1 MTQSLRKQVYAA
13 IMRQEPAWFGK
24 TSTGELV
31 NRLSADTQLVG
42 RNLSQNV
49 SDGLR
54 SLFMVGAGTGM
65 MVRYVCKC
73 FIHSKPLA
81 GATSILKSFQLL
93 SEIFENK
100 FLNNWYV

>member
-1 MTQSLRKQVYAA
+1 MTQALRKQVYGA
-13 IMRQEPAWFGK
+13 ILRQESAWFSK

-54 SLFMVGAGTGM
+54 SFFMVAAGTGM
-65 MVRYVCKC
+65 MVSSR
-73 FIHSKPLA
+73 
-81 GATSILKSFQLL
+81 
-93 SEIFENK
+93 
-100 FLNNWYV
+100 

>member
-1 MTQSLRKQVYAA
+1 MTQALRKQAYTA
-13 IMRQEPAWFGK
+13 ILRQEAAWFGK

-65 MVRYVCKC
+65 MVSYD
-73 FIHSKPLA
+73 
-81 GATSILKSFQLL
+81 
-93 SEIFENK
+93 IF
-100 FLNNWYV
+100 FF

>member
-1 MTQSLRKQVYAA
+1 MTQALRKQVYGA
-13 IMRQEPAWFGK
+13 ILRQEPAWFGK

-65 MVRYVCKC
+65 MVNNFDCYYYVV
-73 FIHSKPLA
+73 ISYYA
-81 GATSILKSFQLL
+81 SLL
-93 SEIFENK
+93 SIF
-100 FLNNWYV
+100 LDML

>member
-1 MTQSLRKQVYAA
+1 MHLINVFIYLYLCFFFYFLLLGQRMTQALRKKVYAA
-13 IMRQEPAWFGK
+13 ILRQEPAWFGR

-54 SLFMVGAGTGM
+54 SFFMVGAGTGM
-65 MVRYVCKC
+65 MV
-73 FIHSKPLA
+73 
-81 GATSILKSFQLL
+81 
-93 SEIFENK
+93 N
-100 FLNNWYV
+100 

>member
-1 MTQSLRKQVYAA
+1 MTQSLRKKAYAA
-13 IMRQEPAWFGK
+13 ILCQEPAWFNK

-54 SLFMVGAGTGM
+54 SLLMTVAGAGM
-65 MVRYVCKC
+65 MVRINYN
-73 FIHSKPLA
+73 FFDI
-81 GATSILKSFQLL
+81 
-93 SEIFENK
+93 SEK
-100 FLNNWYV
+100 

>member
-1 MTQSLRKQVYAA
+1 MTQALRKQVYAA
-13 IMRQEPAWFGK
+13 IMRQEAAWFSK

-42 RNLSQNV
+42 RNLSENV

-65 MVRYVCKC
+65 MV
-73 FIHSKPLA
+73 
-81 GATSILKSFQLL
+81 
-93 SEIFENK
+93 NM
-100 FLNNWYV
+100 N

>member
-1 MTQSLRKQVYAA
+1 MTQALRKQVFGA
-13 IMRQEPAWFGK
+13 IMRQESAWFGK

-54 SLFMVGAGTGM
+54 SFFMVGAGTGM
-65 MVRYVCKC
+65 MVTVSLLFLEVRKIC
-73 FIHSKPLA
+73 LA
-81 GATSILKSFQLL
+81 
-93 SEIFENK
+93 
-100 FLNNWYV
+100 V

>member
-1 MTQSLRKQVYAA
+1 MCVVHYFNEVFLYLSGQRMTQALRKQVYGA
-13 IMRQEPAWFGK
+13 IMRQEPAWFEK

-54 SLFMVGAGTGM
+54 SFLMVSAGTGM
-65 MVRYVCKC
+65 MVMLD
-73 FIHSKPLA
+73 I
-81 GATSILKSFQLL
+81 
-93 SEIFENK
+93 
-100 FLNNWYV
+100 

>member
-1 MTQSLRKQVYAA
+1 MTQALRKQVFGS
-13 IMRQEPAWFGK
+13 IMKQEPAWFGN

-42 RNLSQNV
+42 RNLSSNV

-65 MVRYVCKC
+65 MVSKTINKKKNPDFIC
-73 FIHSKPLA
+73 FKVIFLHSH
-81 GATSILKSFQLL
+81 
-93 SEIFENK
+93 IFIT
-100 FLNNWYV
+100 L

>member
-1 MTQSLRKQVYAA
+1 MSYPLFHSDNRIIKIKHVLGQRMTQALRKQVFGA
-13 IMRQEPAWFGK
+13 ILRQETQWFGK
-24 TSTGELV
+24 NSTGELV

-65 MVRYVCKC
+65 MVI
-73 FIHSKPLA
+73 FL
-81 GATSILKSFQLL
+81 ILC
-93 SEIFENK
+93 
-100 FLNNWYV
+100 